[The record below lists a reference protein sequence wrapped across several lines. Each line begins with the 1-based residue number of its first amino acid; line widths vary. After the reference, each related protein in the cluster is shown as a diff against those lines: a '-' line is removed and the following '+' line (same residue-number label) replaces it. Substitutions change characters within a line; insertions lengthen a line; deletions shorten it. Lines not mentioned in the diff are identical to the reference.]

1 MAFYTGAAILLSWV
15 RTLVFAIVVV
25 SAIVL
30 LLDWAVRSRRIN
42 PFHPLARSIRRIVD
56 PLLVPIE
63 RRIVRA
69 GGLPSS
75 APLWALAGLVFAG
88 IVVVSLFGFI
98 VRSSAEV
105 MLALAS
111 GPRGIFILL
120 VQLTFSLLRLAL
132 IVVVITSWLPISP
145 YSGWVRWAFSLSEP
159 ILRPLRQVVPRL
171 GMLDITPI
179 VAYFVIGFLEWA
191 FLQI

>member
-1 MAFYTGAAILLSWV
+1 
-15 RTLVFAIVVV
+15 
-25 SAIVL
+25 
-30 LLDWAVRSRRIN
+30 
-42 PFHPLARSIRRIVD
+42 
-56 PLLVPIE
+56 
-63 RRIVRA
+63 
-69 GGLPSS
+69 
-75 APLWALAGLVFAG
+75 
-88 IVVVSLFGFI
+88 VVSLFGFI